1 MLTGFS
7 IALFYADE
15 TAGTW
20 SLRDLAAHRG
30 VIAPEHVGSDGFTDA
45 AGMLAFYHDRFHCF
59 LQVGAGDD
67 VLSYVHF
74 LLESLVSLSRAQLP
88 AAAEKLRPEASFMG
102 HDQVVAS
109 LFQSDQTLVL
119 VQDAGDDLTLAY
131 LNPAGEAP
139 EYRLSPYFQHIS
151 VAKAAWRA
159 AAIEALDEY
168 FQVANEQA
176 ALGKQRPTRLAG
188 VIDLWN
194 QARPALI
201 AEEEAPAD

>member
-20 SLRDLAAHRG
+20 SLRDLAAHHG
-30 VIAPEHVGSDGFTDA
+30 VLAPEHVGSDGFTEA
-45 AGMLAFYHDRFHCF
+45 VGMLALYHDRFHCF
-59 LQVGAGDD
+59 LQAGAGDD
-67 VLSYVHF
+67 LLSYVYF
-74 LLESLVSLSRAQLP
+74 LLESLVALSQAPLP
-88 AAAEKLRPEASFMG
+88 PPVEKLRPEASFMG
-102 HDQVVAS
+102 HERVVAS

-119 VQDAGDDLTLAY
+119 IQDAGAALTVAY

-139 EYRLSPYFQHIS
+139 EYRLSPYFQAIS

-176 ALGKQRPTRLAG
+176 ALGRQRPARLSS
-188 VIDLWN
+188 VVELWQ
-194 QARPALI
+194 QARPLLI
-201 AEEEAPAD
+201 AED